1 MDRAV
6 IYIHGK
12 GGDPGEAM
20 HYAPLFKDCEVI
32 GLDYAAQLP
41 WEANEEFPALF
52 QSISKRYQS
61 VQVIANSIGAYF
73 AMLSLSGQPI
83 ERAYFISPIVDMER
97 LITDW
102 MLLEHVTEE
111 ELKEKQEIPTSFGQ
125 VLSWQQLCYARAHP
139 VAWTVPTHIIY
150 GEKDALTSYETI
162 SRFAKQTG
170 ATLAVMENG
179 EHWFH
184 TEAQMAF
191 LDDEIRRSAR

>member
-12 GGDPGEAM
+12 GGDAGEAT
-20 HYAPLFKDCEVI
+20 HYVPLFNGREVI

-41 WEANEEFPALF
+41 WEAKEEFPALF
-52 QSISKRYQS
+52 QSISKRYHS

-73 AMLSLSGQPI
+73 AMLTLSGQPI

-139 VAWTVPTHIIY
+139 ITWEVPTHIIY
-150 GEKDALTSYETI
+150 GGKDALTSYETI

-191 LDDEIRRSAR
+191 LDDEIRRLAR